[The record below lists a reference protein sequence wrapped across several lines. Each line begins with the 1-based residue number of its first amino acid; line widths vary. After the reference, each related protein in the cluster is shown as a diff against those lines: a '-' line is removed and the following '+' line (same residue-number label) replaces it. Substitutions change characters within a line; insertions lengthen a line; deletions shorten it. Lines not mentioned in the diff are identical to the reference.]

1 MSLMRRHQAE
11 VYHQATLKAVVAAN
25 RSHQVDEYRLMLNR
39 MHQDQQQL
47 KQLPDHLERNRK
59 AVEEFLPNYLGYLRA
74 WLAAGQTHQNDV
86 LTQCVVWVVDGGRWD
101 LLQELAGA
109 ALRLSLPLHWMK
121 RSLAEFVA
129 DGVFRAAEAVHK
141 TRLKTPEA
149 ALSPSEQAIFSAFWW
164 VQQSLS
170 QAEHGW
176 AQANQVIRARFHK
189 LAGVLSLQKG
199 NLPAAYEHFSEA
211 DRLYPNIAVKGK
223 LKEVEA
229 ALANDSSVAQQPQP
243 VSTAPALSSGG

>member
-11 VYHQATLKAVVAAN
+11 VQGQTLLIQRQEAN
-25 RSHQVDEYRLMLNR
+25 RSSQVDHYRLMLGR

-47 KQLPDHLERNRK
+47 KQMPDHLERNRV
-59 AVEEFLPNYLGYLRA
+59 AVEELLPKYLSYVRD

-101 LLQELAGA
+101 LLAELAGA

-199 NLPAAYEHFSEA
+199 SLIAAHEHFLEA

-229 ALANDSSVAQQPQP
+229 ALINDSSVAQQPQP
-243 VSTAPALSSGG
+243 VHSVPALSQGD